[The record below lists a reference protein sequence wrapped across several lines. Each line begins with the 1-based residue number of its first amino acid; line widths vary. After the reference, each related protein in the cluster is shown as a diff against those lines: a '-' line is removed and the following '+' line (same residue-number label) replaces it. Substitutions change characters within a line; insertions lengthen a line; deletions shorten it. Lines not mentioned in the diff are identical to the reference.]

1 MNFLPTSV
9 AACCLSLACNAFA
22 GSQIQNIDRH
32 NVELEQL
39 DSPASNKVVV
49 FENGAR
55 ETLDTWDKVV
65 AAIKGD
71 VTVFAYNRPGYG
83 QSDETN
89 SARDGRTVVEE
100 LRKTLRQR
108 GLKPP
113 YVLVGHSLGG
123 LYMQFFARTY
133 PDEVAGLVLVD
144 SLYPGVVKRP
154 EEFPLYARIAKS
166 VLLRRAVSREIDQIH
181 TTGEEV
187 LGIPMADRI
196 PVERLINIPT
206 TPGAIA
212 VDFGAINYGPE
223 LIAMINGLY
232 PNAKTTVVDSDHKIQ
247 VQNPEVVVAAIRRI
261 TAEKTAN
268 SHQE

>member
-1 MNFLPTSV
+1 MNLIRTSAAICYLFLAFNV
-9 AACCLSLACNAFA
+9 LAS
-22 GSQIQNIDRH
+22 SQIQNIDRH

-39 DSPASNKVVV
+39 DSPASHAVVV

-65 AAIKGD
+65 TAIKGE

-89 SARDGRTVVEE
+89 SARDGRTVVEQ
-100 LRKTLRQR
+100 LRKTLRHR

-113 YVLVGHSLGG
+113 YLLVGHSLGG
-123 LYMQFFARTY
+123 LYMQLYARTY
-133 PDEVAGLVLVD
+133 PKEVEGLVLVD

-154 EEFPLYARIAKS
+154 EEFPLYARIAKN

-187 LGIPMADRI
+187 LALPMTESI

-212 VDFGAINYGPE
+212 IDFGAVNSGPE
-223 LIAMINGLY
+223 LITMINGLY
-232 PNAKTTVVDSDHKIQ
+232 PHAKTTVVDSDHKIQ

-261 TAEKTAN
+261 IGMV
-268 SHQE
+268 HFQ